1 MLFRSIQETITS
13 YIDVRDRG
21 VKSDR
26 FQVLLQSKMPA
37 VLVECGFLTN
47 DEELKKLKDEEYQKD
62 LAEGITQ
69 GILTYIDENMKK

>member
-1 MLFRSIQETITS
+1 
-13 YIDVRDRG
+13 
-21 VKSDR
+21 
-26 FQVLLQSKMPA
+26 MPA